1 VLAHA
6 GSADESLAVVMI
18 FAALWLGWIGRSRLK
33 GTGFPRLPRSAA
45 WAVIGVAACVLVAS
59 AIVPR
64 ALLGPKPTSATSST
78 RISSTATIAF
88 RQPPSGATVSG
99 TQLEVVLDLEGG
111 RVVDQTTTAIT
122 PDTGHIHLSM
132 DGTLVSMTYGTEQLI
147 DLTPY
152 QPGPHTLTA
161 EFVAAD
167 HAPFSP
173 PVVATETFTMRGSS

>member
-1 VLAHA
+1 VIAHA

-33 GTGFPRLPRSAA
+33 GTGFPRLSRPGA
-45 WAVIGVAACVLVAS
+45 WALIGIAAGVLVAS

-64 ALLGPKPTSATSST
+64 ALLGPNASVPTSAA
-78 RISSTATIAF
+78 RMASTATIAF
-88 RQPPSGATVSG
+88 RQPAAGATVSG
-99 TQLEVVLDLEGG
+99 NELDVVLDLEGG
-111 RVVDQTTTAIT
+111 QVVAQTSTTIT
-122 PDTGHIHLSM
+122 PNTGHVHLSV
-132 DGTLVSMTYGTEQLI
+132 DGTVVSMTYGTEQLV

-152 QPGPHTLTA
+152 QPGMHTLTA

-173 PVVATETFTMRGSS
+173 PVLATETFTMKGAS